1 MNNNIIKT
9 LKNEMKEEL
18 TTIALQRETRAS
30 VYNAFM
36 SRLSVCESYNE
47 MCKVLH
53 DFKKVA

>member
-1 MNNNIIKT
+1 MNNIIKV
-9 LKNEMKEEL
+9 LRNEIKEEM
-18 TTIALQRETRAS
+18 TTIALQRETRVS

-47 MCKVLH
+47 MRKVLH